1 MLFNDTSSCYNTICM
16 FISRIM
22 YEVHIQCKISR
33 AQFAIPLI
41 PSLHKLL
48 KIGSKLFPYNTLLI
62 QNLLKKNGRE

>member
-1 MLFNDTSSCYNTICM
+1 MLFTDANSCYNTICM
-16 FISRIM
+16 FVSRIM
-22 YEVHIQCKISR
+22 YEIHRQGKISR

-62 QNLLKKNGRE
+62 QNFLKKNGRE

>member
-1 MLFNDTSSCYNTICM
+1 
-16 FISRIM
+16 M
-22 YEVHIQCKISR
+22 YEVHRQGKISR

-62 QNLLKKNGRE
+62 QNFLKKNGRE

>member
-1 MLFNDTSSCYNTICM
+1 MLFNDTNSCYNTI
-16 FISRIM
+16 FVVISQIM
-22 YEVHIQCKISR
+22 YEVHKQRKISR

-62 QNLLKKNGRE
+62 QNFLKKNGRE

>member
-1 MLFNDTSSCYNTICM
+1 M

-22 YEVHIQCKISR
+22 YEVHLQCKISR

-48 KIGSKLFPYNTLLI
+48 KIGSTLFPYNTLLI